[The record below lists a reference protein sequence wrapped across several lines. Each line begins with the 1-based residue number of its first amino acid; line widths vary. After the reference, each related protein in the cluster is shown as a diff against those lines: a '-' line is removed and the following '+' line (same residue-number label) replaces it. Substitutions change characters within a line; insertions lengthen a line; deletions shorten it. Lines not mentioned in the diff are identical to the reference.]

1 MKFLGKFLLL
11 TACVAA
17 AQSPQ
22 TSPPAAVGTPAQGI
36 DLTQLAATVKQQFGD
51 TFTIPAKVSKPVITA
66 DFDGDGVEDVAIV
79 ANSKDPL
86 PDSYAFKYEVA
97 DPYHAYFGFGNPKLT
112 STFSVDPEHAH
123 DLLVIFGSG
132 KESWHAATPKAK
144 FVLINVP
151 FDTLEVGRML
161 ITKKK
166 PPIFVIKALESQ
178 VMDSAVWW
186 EVKKKRWRWEPGD
199 ALQ

>member
-11 TACVAA
+11 AACVAA

-22 TSPPAAVGTPAQGI
+22 TSPPAAAGTPAQGI
-36 DLTQLAATVKQQFGD
+36 DYRKLAATVKQQFGD
-51 TFTIPAKVSKPVITA
+51 TFTIPAKFSKPLIIA

-112 STFSVDPEHAH
+112 STFSADPEH
-123 DLLVIFGSG
+123 
-132 KESWHAATPKAK
+132 
-144 FVLINVP
+144 
-151 FDTLEVGRML
+151 
-161 ITKKK
+161 
-166 PPIFVIKALESQ
+166 
-178 VMDSAVWW
+178 SA
-186 EVKKKRWRWEPGD
+186 RSAGD
-199 ALQ
+199 FWQR